1 METHIIFVLSLAL
14 LILLFVMWKDRREHR
29 KNQER
34 LIQETLALQ
43 KQINQLENLVSA
55 ILRNNQKDVLK
66 LENLVKALPQNNQR
80 DALKDVFAEIIP
92 QEING
97 LSDIARQAEALA
109 AEIFRLQLV
118 RLGLA
123 NDNRLNFRNVPPDL
137 SGDNPYWRDLSRWIR
152 EEKRWTCEKCR
163 INLEERRSDLHAHH
177 VFGRG
182 FNSPQHLK
190 VLCIA
195 CHAEE
200 PYHEFMKAHPEYQAF
215 LKWRADR

>member
-1 METHIIFVLSLAL
+1 METHIIVALSLSL
-14 LILLFVMWKDRREHR
+14 LILLFVMWKDRREHS
-29 KNQER
+29 KNQKH
-34 LIQETLALQ
+34 LIKETLALQ
-43 KQINQLENLVSA
+43 KQINRLENLVSA

-80 DALKDVFAEIIP
+80 DALKDVFAEIVP
-92 QEING
+92 QEINV
-97 LSDIARQAEALA
+97 LSDIARQVDELA
-109 AEIFRLQLV
+109 AEIV
-118 RLGLA
+118 RLEGMRRPA
-123 NDNRLNFRNVPPDL
+123 FKKSPPEL
-137 SGDNPYWRDLSRWIR
+137 FPNSPYWQELSRWMR
-152 EEKRWTCEKCR
+152 EEKQWMCEKCG
-163 INLEERRSDLHAHH
+163 INLEKRPSDLHVHH
-177 VFGRG
+177 IFGRG

>member
-1 METHIIFVLSLAL
+1 METHIIVVLGLTL
-14 LILLFVMWKDRREHR
+14 LILLFVTWKDINERRE
-29 KNQER
+29 
-34 LIQETLALQ
+34 ETSALQ
-43 KQINQLENLVSA
+43 TQISQLENLV
-55 ILRNNQKDVLK
+55 KVL
-66 LENLVKALPQNNQR
+66 LQNNQ
-80 DALKDVFAEIIP
+80 E
-92 QEING
+92 QQINV
-97 LSDIARQAEALA
+97 LSDVARQADALA

-137 SGDNPYWRDLSRWIR
+137 SADNPYWRDLSRWIR
-152 EEKRWTCEKCR
+152 EEKQWTCEKCR
-163 INLEERRSDLHAHH
+163 INLEERQSDLHAHH

-200 PYHEFMKAHPEYQAF
+200 PYHEFMKEHPEYKAF